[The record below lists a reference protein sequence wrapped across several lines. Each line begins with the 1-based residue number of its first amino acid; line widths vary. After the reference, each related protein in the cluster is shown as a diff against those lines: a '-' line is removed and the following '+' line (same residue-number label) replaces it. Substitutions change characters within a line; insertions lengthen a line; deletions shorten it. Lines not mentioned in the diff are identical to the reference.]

1 MSPVARVLHALVRTY
16 QRLMTGRPS
25 PCRFDPSCSSYAL
38 EALEGHGA
46 VTRQLAHP
54 SAPGPLPPLGWP
66 RLGPGSPSKGELMFD
81 GVFEVFA
88 QTLSFFY
95 DLIANYAVAIMLL
108 TLLVMVITTPF
119 TLKGTRS
126 MIQMQQLQ
134 PEMRRL
140 QLKHKDDRQK
150 LNEELMAFYKENNLN
165 PLGGCLPLLL
175 QTPIFIILFNVIQG
189 LTYIPAGQSTFD
201 PKYLD
206 HTSALYRSLDGATE
220 MLSFGVDLAVSA
232 RTALSQGFVEGL
244 PHVVM
249 VAMVAVTSYYQQ
261 KQIQG
266 RNPNAEMP
274 PQQKMIMRLMPAMF
288 VFFAFVSP
296 SALVVYFITS
306 NLYRIGMQAY
316 ITRTLYHG
324 EDSMG
329 AKAQQA
335 SLEARKLKDE
345 GGSTDLLPRLG
356 KRGAANATPP
366 AGKNGKDEASSNGSS
381 EAEGTPS
388 TPARTGP
395 AAPTARTTSAQN
407 RSKKKKKRR

>member
-1 MSPVARVLHALVRTY
+1 
-16 QRLMTGRPS
+16 
-25 PCRFDPSCSSYAL
+25 
-38 EALEGHGA
+38 
-46 VTRQLAHP
+46 
-54 SAPGPLPPLGWP
+54 
-66 RLGPGSPSKGELMFD
+66 MFD
-81 GVFEVFA
+81 GVFELFA
-88 QTLSFFY
+88 QTISFFY
-95 DLIANYAVAIMLL
+95 DLIANYAIAIMLL

-126 MIQMQQLQ
+126 MIQMQRLQ

-175 QTPIFIILFNVIQG
+175 QTPVFIILFNVIQG
-189 LTYIPAGQSTFD
+189 LTRVGSDGTFD

-206 HTSALYRSLDGATE
+206 HSSALYQSLDGATE

-232 RTALSQGFVEGL
+232 RTALGVSFVEGL

-249 VAMVAVTSYYQQ
+249 VAIVAVTSYYQQ

-288 VFFAFVSP
+288 VFFAFISP

-324 EDSMG
+324 EDSLG
-329 AKAQQA
+329 AQAQKAT
-335 SLEARKLKDE
+335 LEAKKLKDE
-345 GGSTDLLPRLG
+345 GGGTDLLPRLG
-356 KRGAANATPP
+356 KKRGAAAEEATNPAPEPQANGTEESTGTSAGTTRSTPP
-366 AGKNGKDEASSNGSS
+366 
-381 EAEGTPS
+381 
-388 TPARTGP
+388 
-395 AAPTARTTSAQN
+395 APTARTTSAQN